1 MDKYYVLL
9 LSFVCSKY
17 MYAMVVKPYKIMC
30 ITNSRWL
37 HNLLFLVKTSSLIKM
52 QSLTD
57 LVVADNPT
65 AVGGRF
71 TISYHLLSYVYNQRM
86 VVRIFTNGLHP
97 VFSVTTLYSSA
108 NWLERE
114 A

>member
-17 MYAMVVKPYKIMC
+17 MYAMVIKPYKIMC
-30 ITNSRWL
+30 ITNNRWL
-37 HNLLFLVKTSSLIKM
+37 HNLLYIVKTSSLIKM

-57 LVVADNPT
+57 IVVADNPT
-65 AVGGRF
+65 AVSGRF
-71 TISYHLLSYVYNQRM
+71 TLSYHLLSYVYNQRM
-86 VVRIFTNGLHP
+86 VVRTFTNGLHP

-108 NWLERE
+108 N
-114 A
+114 